1 MSHCW
6 CCRRRR
12 KECAV
17 VVRETTMVCFYQDNA
32 GRCLPTR
39 EPMTRFSLMV
49 MQRCHSLGLLMTS
62 CLFAIHGCV
71 ACLSSIDGC
80 S

>member
-1 MSHCW
+1 M
-6 CCRRRR
+6 
-12 KECAV
+12 
-17 VVRETTMVCFYQDNA
+17 VRETTMVCFYQDNA
-32 GRCLPTR
+32 GRCLLN
-39 EPMTRFSLMV
+39 EGPMTHFSLMV

-62 CLFAIHGCV
+62 CLFAIDGYV